1 MGRSV
6 GFDFS
11 KLLEANGKVKV
22 SKIFDDLSSLPSSAI
37 SSYAN
42 VASFPASP
50 AGGKIVFDQST
61 DIFYFW
67 NESEW
72 QRIDTGFDNTA
83 PTLTTT
89 LPSTLALNIDGTT
102 STLSIAATDADSDNL
117 SYSWDIAQGSNY
129 YSPERGNGL
138 PNQIT
143 SIASGY
149 ETTGNFVITP
159 TTNTTNAGN
168 FVFRAKAT
176 DGTKSAS
183 SSTAV
188 SLSFYLYDFTEA
200 YFTVSRGLSNSY
212 NSTAHRFGPTT
223 SQVRSYLT
231 GQGHSWAN
239 QYVTCHVTGYQSWTV
254 PRSGKYKFTAKGAN
268 AGLTDQGWRGRG
280 SLVTASFNLTQGEII
295 TMAAGQGVPDYSG
308 DHCNGAGGASW
319 VCRNQSS
326 AVSIP
331 LIVASGAGGDTSDG
345 SPKSNQN
352 TTLNSSFTMTN
363 PSGTSF
369 TGRQTTPTYSNASN
383 GYSSSANY
391 AQSGSYRASGS
402 GSTGGGGY
410 CSGSLI
416 GGDRSNST
424 AGYGGFGGGSG
435 GYDERGSGG
444 GGFTGSYGQDNGSL
458 TGHGSSYVND
468 TYVSDRSVSLAQST
482 QTWQSGT
489 YSSQNQFQGWVKV
502 EFVG

>member
-1 MGRSV
+1 MGRSL
-6 GFDFS
+6 GFDIS
-11 KLLEANGKVKV
+11 KLLETNGKIKV
-22 SKIFDDLSSLPSSAI
+22 SKMEDVSSLPQGNIVA
-37 SSYAN
+37 YAN
-42 VASFPASP
+42 FAAFPTSP
-50 AGGKIVFDQST
+50 SAGQIAFDT
-61 DIFYFW
+61 AKDIYYFW

-89 LPSTLALNIDGTT
+89 LPSTLDLNTDGNT
-102 STLSIAATDADSDNL
+102 STLSIVGTDANADNL
-117 SYSWDIAQGSNY
+117 SYSWDIVQGAAY

-138 PNQIT
+138 PDQIA

-159 TTNTTNAGN
+159 TSVASNGGN

-176 DGTKSAS
+176 DGTKIVS
-183 SSTAV
+183 SSTTV
-188 SLSFYLYDFTEA
+188 SLSFQLYDFTEA
-200 YFTVSRGLSNSY
+200 YFTVSRGLNITG
-212 NSTAHRFGPTT
+212 NAHRFGPTT

-239 QYVTCHVTGYQSWTV
+239 QYVTCHTTGYQSWTV
-254 PRSGKYKFTAKGAN
+254 PKSGKYKFTAKGAN
-268 AGLTDQGWRGRG
+268 AGRTDQGWRGRG

-319 VCRNQSS
+319 VCKNQSS

-345 SPKSNQN
+345 QAKGNQN

-369 TGRQTTPTYSNASN
+369 TGRQTTPIYSNASN
-383 GYSSSANY
+383 GYSSSAGN

-410 CSGSLI
+410 CSGNLI

-435 GYDERGSGG
+435 GYDESGSGG

-482 QTWQSGT
+482 TTWQSGT